1 MEKNKLAELTNEE
14 LQIEKKK
21 LKKRKFLKALLIG
34 VLVGVL
40 FMLGS
45 AIVHYES
52 PFGTIPMFLLLFI
65 IVKIAKSLDKDKTLE
80 ETLKERNI
88 N

>member
-1 MEKNKLAELTNEE
+1 MKKNKLTELTNEE

-40 FMLGS
+40 FILG
-45 AIVHYES
+45 AATVHYES
-52 PFGTIPMFLLLFI
+52 PFGFIPVFILLFI
-65 IVKIAKSLDKDKTLE
+65 IVKIVKSPDKDKILE

>member
-1 MEKNKLAELTNEE
+1 MEKNKLAELTTEE

-34 VLVGVL
+34 FLVGV
-40 FMLGS
+40 FFILGS
-45 AIVHYES
+45 AMVHYES
-52 PFGTIPMFLLLFI
+52 PLGAIPIFLLLFI
-65 IVKIAKSLDKDKTLE
+65 IPKIAKSPDKDKTLE